1 MLYAHIDVQM
11 KGSKNMTRDEIIN
24 ARIEKRI
31 QAMEDW
37 LEAYY
42 AKRDDEIEEK
52 LKVIQDLRA
61 EEEERQKRKIK
72 IIGRCIT

>member
-1 MLYAHIDVQM
+1 M
-11 KGSKNMTRDEIIN
+11 KGSKNMTRDEIIA
-24 ARIEKRI
+24 ARIEKRM

-42 AKRDDEIEEK
+42 ENRNTEIEEK

-61 EEEERQKRKIK
+61 EEEERQKRSKEKTKI
-72 IIGRCIT
+72 

>member
-1 MLYAHIDVQM
+1 
-11 KGSKNMTRDEIIN
+11 MTRDEIIN
-24 ARIEKRI
+24 ERIEKRM

-42 AKRDDEIEEK
+42 EQRDNEIEEK

-61 EEEERQKRKIK
+61 EEEERQRRIAKEKIK
-72 IIGRCIT
+72 I

>member
-1 MLYAHIDVQM
+1 M
-11 KGSKNMTRDEIIN
+11 KGCFNMTRDEIIA
-24 ARIEKRI
+24 ARIEKRM

-42 AKRDDEIEEK
+42 EQRDNEIEAK

-61 EEEERQKRKIK
+61 EEEERQRRIAKEKIK
-72 IIGRCIT
+72 I

>member
-24 ARIEKRI
+24 ARIEKRM

-61 EEEERQKRKIK
+61 EEEERQKRMKVKI
-72 IIGRCIT
+72 

>member
-1 MLYAHIDVQM
+1 
-11 KGSKNMTRDEIIN
+11 MTRDEIN
-24 ARIEKRI
+24 ATRIEKRM

-37 LEAYY
+37 LKAYY
-42 AKRDDEIEEK
+42 EKRYDEIEEK

-72 IIGRCIT
+72 IIGRRIT

>member
-61 EEEERQKRKIK
+61 EEEERQNRKIK

>member
-1 MLYAHIDVQM
+1 
-11 KGSKNMTRDEIIN
+11 MTRDEIIA
-24 ARIEKRI
+24 ARIEKRM

-42 AKRDDEIEEK
+42 ENRDNEIEAK

-61 EEEERQKRKIK
+61 EEEERQRRIAKEKIK
-72 IIGRCIT
+72 I

>member
-24 ARIEKRI
+24 ARIEKRM

-42 AKRDDEIEEK
+42 ANRDDEIEEK

-61 EEEERQKRKIK
+61 EEEERQKRMKVKI
-72 IIGRCIT
+72 

>member
-1 MLYAHIDVQM
+1 
-11 KGSKNMTRDEIIN
+11 MTRDEIIA
-24 ARIEKRI
+24 ARIEKRM

-42 AKRDDEIEEK
+42 ENRDNEIEEK

-61 EEEERQKRKIK
+61 EEEDRQRRIAKEKIK
-72 IIGRCIT
+72 I

>member
-11 KGSKNMTRDEIIN
+11 KGSKNMTRDEIN
-24 ARIEKRI
+24 AARIEKRM

-42 AKRDDEIEEK
+42 EKRDDEIEEK

-61 EEEERQKRKIK
+61 EEEKRQKRKIK
-72 IIGRCIT
+72 T

>member
-1 MLYAHIDVQM
+1 
-11 KGSKNMTRDEIIN
+11 MTRDEIIA
-24 ARIEKRI
+24 ARIEKRM

-42 AKRDDEIEEK
+42 ENRDNEIEGK

-61 EEEERQKRKIK
+61 EEEERQRQIAKEKIK
-72 IIGRCIT
+72 I